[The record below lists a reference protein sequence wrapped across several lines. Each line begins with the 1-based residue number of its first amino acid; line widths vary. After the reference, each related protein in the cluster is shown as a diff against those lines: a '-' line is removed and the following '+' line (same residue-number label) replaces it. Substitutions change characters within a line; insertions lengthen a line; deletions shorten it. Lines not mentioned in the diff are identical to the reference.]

1 MALSCLELWPGLGV
15 RWAERARLAGWLC
28 CHAGGGVGYGFSW
41 IRDVSEYSGQ
51 RIFCIFVISRAENIE
66 DHQMPKKLYG
76 GTMVEPC
83 HLYPWISI
91 QDFRCMTGPGVS
103 CVYFCVTCV
112 AACLL
117 VGPACKNQFWGG
129 AAGSWKPEALRKLQ
143 MCHLSRSLDCLYIL
157 WWELNQQHEA
167 ISNLA
172 FQKD

>member
-1 MALSCLELWPGLGV
+1 MQEKLFLPMALSCLELWPGLGV
-15 RWAERARLAGWLC
+15 VSRACQAGWL
-28 CHAGGGVGYGFSW
+28 AMLPRGRWRGV
-41 IRDVSEYSGQ
+41 RVQLNQ
-51 RIFCIFVISRAENIE
+51 RCIGVFWAENFLHFCVIVVQKILKINQNAE
-66 DHQMPKKLYG
+66 KKLYG

-129 AAGSWKPEALRKLQ
+129 AAESWKPEALRKLQ

-157 WWELNQQHEA
+157 W
-167 ISNLA
+167 
-172 FQKD
+172 